1 MTLPLPPAA
10 QACADGTLAAEFP
23 GWQIGVI
30 PGALGMWA
38 AYWQSGDGRHRRL
51 IVAQSGPEL
60 LAKLRTV
67 GFSSDAAQA
76 PQADGGSGPA
86 PSRPNLTEMADAPV
100 VPGTARLAQQCEAGP
115 VEFGKVDS

>member
-1 MTLPLPPAA
+1 MTVPLSSAA
-10 QACADGTLAAEFP
+10 QDCADWVLAAEFP

-51 IVAQSGPEL
+51 IVAQSGLEL
-60 LAKLRTV
+60 LAKLRAI
-67 GFSSDAAQA
+67 GFSSDAAEA

-86 PSRPNLTEMADAPV
+86 PFAP
-100 VPGTARLAQQCEAGP
+100 
-115 VEFGKVDS
+115 KSH